1 MANTIGSRPN
11 HYDALGLSPTASE
24 DEIAKAFGKAV
35 GLFGAHSAAGAAR
48 LAIAFETLRDPEAR
62 RAYDESIGLKSEP
75 AATPPLMAVS
85 FRMTARPVAPEP
97 HVDPAPGR
105 GPSSFIA
112 SSLREIARPVDLDP
126 SPRAAVQPQPQ
137 TAPAEPVL
145 SAPAEADDGIGTDDR
160 PIDWRRP
167 AVAVGAVLLA
177 AGLVGALA
185 GVSVKGAEQ
194 SQAGVTTALPAA
206 KSRPQITAAE
216 SPMPIET
223 AAGPAERLARAQ
235 PAEARPKRIAPEP
248 AASLDVPPAD
258 GAAVQPASD
267 QAEADPLAPQADT
280 SIATVAA
287 DGLPLA
293 SKLVAR
299 TIEHI
304 GYACGDIASTS
315 AVDGAAGV
323 YKVTCTSG
331 QSYRAAPVHGR
342 YRFKRW

>member
-1 MANTIGSRPN
+1 MASTISSRPN
-11 HYDALGLSPTASE
+11 HYDALGLSPTATQ

-48 LAIAFETLRDPEAR
+48 LAMAFETLRNPERR
-62 RAYDESIGLKSEP
+62 RAYDESIGLGRAP
-75 AATPPLMAVS
+75 TTPPLMAVS
-85 FRMTARPVAPEP
+85 FRMTARPVSPEP
-97 HVDPAPGR
+97 HVEPAPGR
-105 GPSSFIA
+105 SSFSA

-126 SPRAAVQPQPQ
+126 SLRPAAQPQPQ
-137 TAPAEPVL
+137 TAPPEPLL
-145 SAPAEADDGIGTDDR
+145 SSPAEEDVLGADDL

-185 GVSVKGAEQ
+185 GVSVKGTEQ
-194 SQAGVTTALPAA
+194 SQASVTTALPAA
-206 KSRPQITAAE
+206 KPRPQITAAE
-216 SPMPIET
+216 SPMPNET
-223 AAGPAERLARAQ
+223 AAAPAERPARAQ
-235 PAEARPKRIAPEP
+235 HAEARPKRVAPEA

-258 GAAVQPASD
+258 GAAAQPASE
-267 QAEADPLAPQADT
+267 QVEADPLAPQANT

-287 DGLPLA
+287 AGLPLA

-304 GYACGDIASTS
+304 GYACGDVASTS

-331 QSYRAAPVHGR
+331 QSYRAAPLHGR